1 MYQNRSNLMSPSSV
15 VVVLLSD
22 DEHPDTND
30 DTFFDRCQ
38 NARAAAITHLSS
50 TTVPATPH

>member
-22 DEHPDTND
+22 DEHPDTD
-30 DTFFDRCQ
+30 DNNFVDRYQ
-38 NARAAAITHLSS
+38 NARATAITHPSS
-50 TTVPATPH
+50 TTVPATPQ

>member
-22 DEHPDTND
+22 DEHPDTD
-30 DTFFDRCQ
+30 DNNFVDRCQ
-38 NARAAAITHLSS
+38 NARATAITHLSS
-50 TTVPATPH
+50 TTVPATPQ